1 MQDVSK
7 ILTRKYYG
15 KKDPFRSREFRQP
28 RWMELLAVLL
38 FTVSGLGEGKSI
50 NVVLGGLPKAV
61 TLAFVGLAGL
71 EFFIRGD
78 FDRLKKLAGPSGLY
92 ILYLAVLAA
101 WSMFI
106 WVRNF
111 TAFASITRGVE
122 KILYQSIATVVAICC
137 VYLYGR
143 FSIDLFTIG
152 ICCANLFILFSEV
165 PAYGVGE
172 SVSSLL
178 TSILSL
184 GNNTYGYA
192 ERLEIHEVTFLEG
205 IFVLYYLFF
214 SPKETKQQRTRNWV
228 LAGCS
233 FFFVLAGM
241 KRILLPALVVSAFYI
256 WVLRR
261 SHAKEKL
268 IMLTGVAICCVY
280 LYGRFSIDLFTIG
293 ICCANLFILF
303 SEVPAYGV
311 GESVSSLLT
320 SILSLGNNT
329 YGYAERLEIHEVTFL
344 EGIFVLYYLFF
355 SPKETKQQRTR
366 NWVLAGCSF
375 FFVLAGM
382 KRILLPALVVSAF
395 YIWVLRRSH
404 AKEKL
409 IMLTGV
415 AWVTL
420 FWVYLYLVH
429 TGAISRLLNAV
440 GINMM
445 GRDYIWSLA
454 KPYYQFSP
462 TFIGLGFEAVDAM
475 VTRFYEIGLIDVAYP
490 LHNDILK
497 VFVELGFPGLCFW
510 CAFLYLILPW
520 YWTKRYGPEAG
531 ILYFAILNP
540 LSMTYL
546 TDNTAFYFWCTMGL
560 RMIPLAVCCFAKP
573 TKDPAAQKQTW
584 QPPSAQ
590 EVQRRIR
597 AQYREKGSSS

>member
-111 TAFASITRGVE
+111 TAFTSITRGVE

-233 FFFVLAGM
+233 FFFVLAY
-241 KRILLPALVVSAFYI
+241 RLV
-256 WVLRR
+256 L
-261 SHAKEKL
+261 
-268 IMLTGVAICCVY
+268 
-280 LYGRFSIDLFTIG
+280 
-293 ICCANLFILF
+293 
-303 SEVPAYGV
+303 
-311 GESVSSLLT
+311 
-320 SILSLGNNT
+320 
-329 YGYAERLEIHEVTFL
+329 
-344 EGIFVLYYLFF
+344 
-355 SPKETKQQRTR
+355 
-366 NWVLAGCSF
+366 
-375 FFVLAGM
+375 
-382 KRILLPALVVSAF
+382 
-395 YIWVLRRSH
+395 
-404 AKEKL
+404 
-409 IMLTGV
+409 
-415 AWVTL
+415 
-420 FWVYLYLVH
+420 
-429 TGAISRLLNAV
+429 
-440 GINMM
+440 
-445 GRDYIWSLA
+445 
-454 KPYYQFSP
+454 
-462 TFIGLGFEAVDAM
+462 
-475 VTRFYEIGLIDVAYP
+475 
-490 LHNDILK
+490 
-497 VFVELGFPGLCFW
+497 
-510 CAFLYLILPW
+510 
-520 YWTKRYGPEAG
+520 
-531 ILYFAILNP
+531 
-540 LSMTYL
+540 
-546 TDNTAFYFWCTMGL
+546 
-560 RMIPLAVCCFAKP
+560 
-573 TKDPAAQKQTW
+573 
-584 QPPSAQ
+584 
-590 EVQRRIR
+590 
-597 AQYREKGSSS
+597 

>member
-1 MQDVSK
+1 M
-7 ILTRKYYG
+7 
-15 KKDPFRSREFRQP
+15 
-28 RWMELLAVLL
+28 
-38 FTVSGLGEGKSI
+38 
-50 NVVLGGLPKAV
+50 
-61 TLAFVGLAGL
+61 
-71 EFFIRGD
+71 
-78 FDRLKKLAGPSGLY
+78 
-92 ILYLAVLAA
+92 
-101 WSMFI
+101 
-106 WVRNF
+106 
-111 TAFASITRGVE
+111 
-122 KILYQSIATVVAICC
+122 CC
-137 VYLYGR
+137 
-143 FSIDLFTIG
+143 T
-152 ICCANLFILFSEV
+152 
-165 PAYGVGE
+165 
-172 SVSSLL
+172 
-178 TSILSL
+178 T
-184 GNNTYGYA
+184 
-192 ERLEIHEVTFLEG
+192 
-205 IFVLYYLFF
+205 
-214 SPKETKQQRTRNWV
+214 
-228 LAGCS
+228 CS
-233 FFFVLAGM
+233 FA
-241 KRILLPALVVSAFYI
+241 KR
-256 WVLRR
+256 
-261 SHAKEKL
+261 
-268 IMLTGVAICCVY
+268 
-280 LYGRFSIDLFTIG
+280 
-293 ICCANLFILF
+293 NQ
-303 SEVPAYGV
+303 
-311 GESVSSLLT
+311 
-320 SILSLGNNT
+320 
-329 YGYAERLEIHEVTFL
+329 
-344 EGIFVLYYLFF
+344 
-355 SPKETKQQRTR
+355 QQRTR

-454 KPYYQFSP
+454 KDYYQFSP

-520 YWTKRYGPEAG
+520 FWTKRYGPEAG

-573 TKDPAAQKQTW
+573 TKNPAAQKQTW

>member
-28 RWMELLAVLL
+28 RWMEL
-38 FTVSGLGEGKSI
+38 
-50 NVVLGGLPKAV
+50 
-61 TLAFVGLAGL
+61 
-71 EFFIRGD
+71 
-78 FDRLKKLAGPSGLY
+78 
-92 ILYLAVLAA
+92 LAVLAA

-268 IMLTGVAICCVY
+268 IMLTGA
-280 LYGRFSIDLFTIG
+280 
-293 ICCANLFILF
+293 
-303 SEVPAYGV
+303 
-311 GESVSSLLT
+311 
-320 SILSLGNNT
+320 
-329 YGYAERLEIHEVTFL
+329 
-344 EGIFVLYYLFF
+344 
-355 SPKETKQQRTR
+355 
-366 NWVLAGCSF
+366 
-375 FFVLAGM
+375 
-382 KRILLPALVVSAF
+382 
-395 YIWVLRRSH
+395 
-404 AKEKL
+404 
-409 IMLTGV
+409 

-429 TGAISRLLNAV
+429 TGAISRILNAV
-440 GINMM
+440 GVNMM

-520 YWTKRYGPEAG
+520 FWIKRYGAEAG

-573 TKDPAAQKQTW
+573 PEDAPTKKQTW

>member
-15 KKDPFRSREFRQP
+15 KKTRSAAGSSASP
-28 RWMELLAVLL
+28 AGWNLLAGAAVHR
-38 FTVSGLGEGKSI
+38 VRAGRRQKHQCGA
-50 NVVLGGLPKAV
+50 GGLPKAV

-256 WVLRR
+256 W
-261 SHAKEKL
+261 A
-268 IMLTGVAICCVY
+268 
-280 LYGRFSIDLFTIG
+280 
-293 ICCANLFILF
+293 
-303 SEVPAYGV
+303 
-311 GESVSSLLT
+311 
-320 SILSLGNNT
+320 
-329 YGYAERLEIHEVTFL
+329 
-344 EGIFVLYYLFF
+344 
-355 SPKETKQQRTR
+355 
-366 NWVLAGCSF
+366 
-375 FFVLAGM
+375 
-382 KRILLPALVVSAF
+382 
-395 YIWVLRRSH
+395 LRRSH

-445 GRDYIWSLA
+445 AAITSGAWPRTTISSRLPSSGWGSRRWTPWSPAFMKSASLMW
-454 KPYYQFSP
+454 P
-462 TFIGLGFEAVDAM
+462 TRCITISSRCSWNWAFRG
-475 VTRFYEIGLIDVAYP
+475 
-490 LHNDILK
+490 
-497 VFVELGFPGLCFW
+497 
-510 CAFLYLILPW
+510 CASGV
-520 YWTKRYGPEAG
+520 R
-531 ILYFAILNP
+531 
-540 LSMTYL
+540 S
-546 TDNTAFYFWCTMGL
+546 CT
-560 RMIPLAVCCFAKP
+560 
-573 TKDPAAQKQTW
+573 
-584 QPPSAQ
+584 
-590 EVQRRIR
+590 
-597 AQYREKGSSS
+597 

>member
-111 TAFASITRGVE
+111 TAFTSITRGVE

-152 ICCANLFILFSEV
+152 ICCANLLILFSEV

-268 IMLTGVAICCVY
+268 IMLTGA
-280 LYGRFSIDLFTIG
+280 
-293 ICCANLFILF
+293 
-303 SEVPAYGV
+303 
-311 GESVSSLLT
+311 
-320 SILSLGNNT
+320 
-329 YGYAERLEIHEVTFL
+329 
-344 EGIFVLYYLFF
+344 
-355 SPKETKQQRTR
+355 
-366 NWVLAGCSF
+366 
-375 FFVLAGM
+375 
-382 KRILLPALVVSAF
+382 
-395 YIWVLRRSH
+395 
-404 AKEKL
+404 
-409 IMLTGV
+409 

-462 TFIGLGFEAVDAM
+462 TFIGLGSRRWTPWSPAFMRSASLM
-475 VTRFYEIGLIDVAYP
+475 WPTRCTTISSRCSWNWAFRG
-490 LHNDILK
+490 
-497 VFVELGFPGLCFW
+497 
-510 CAFLYLILPW
+510 CASGA
-520 YWTKRYGPEAG
+520 R
-531 ILYFAILNP
+531 
-540 LSMTYL
+540 S
-546 TDNTAFYFWCTMGL
+546 CT
-560 RMIPLAVCCFAKP
+560 
-573 TKDPAAQKQTW
+573 
-584 QPPSAQ
+584 
-590 EVQRRIR
+590 
-597 AQYREKGSSS
+597 

>member
-241 KRILLPALVVSAFYI
+241 KRILLPGAGGLGLLHLGAAPQPCQGKADHAHRRGLGDP
-256 WVLRR
+256 VL
-261 SHAKEKL
+261 
-268 IMLTGVAICCVY
+268 GV
-280 LYGRFSIDLFTIG
+280 
-293 ICCANLFILF
+293 
-303 SEVPAYGV
+303 
-311 GESVSSLLT
+311 SVSGAHRGHLPA
-320 SILSLGNNT
+320 
-329 YGYAERLEIHEVTFL
+329 AERGGRQHDGPRLHLEPGQTL
-344 EGIFVLYYLFF
+344 L
-355 SPKETKQQRTR
+355 S
-366 NWVLAGCSF
+366 VLAH
-375 FFVLAGM
+375 LHRAGV
-382 KRILLPALVVSAF
+382 RGGGRHGHPLL
-395 YIWVLRRSH
+395 
-404 AKEKL
+404 
-409 IMLTGV
+409 
-415 AWVTL
+415 
-420 FWVYLYLVH
+420 
-429 TGAISRLLNAV
+429 
-440 GINMM
+440 
-445 GRDYIWSLA
+445 
-454 KPYYQFSP
+454 
-462 TFIGLGFEAVDAM
+462 
-475 VTRFYEIGLIDVAYP
+475 
-490 LHNDILK
+490 
-497 VFVELGFPGLCFW
+497 
-510 CAFLYLILPW
+510 
-520 YWTKRYGPEAG
+520 
-531 ILYFAILNP
+531 
-540 LSMTYL
+540 
-546 TDNTAFYFWCTMGL
+546 
-560 RMIPLAVCCFAKP
+560 
-573 TKDPAAQKQTW
+573 
-584 QPPSAQ
+584 
-590 EVQRRIR
+590 
-597 AQYREKGSSS
+597 

>member
-71 EFFIRGD
+71 EFIRGD

-111 TAFASITRGVE
+111 TAFAPSPAAWKRSCIRA
-122 KILYQSIATVVAICC
+122 SPRVVAICC

-268 IMLTGVAICCVY
+268 IMLTGA
-280 LYGRFSIDLFTIG
+280 
-293 ICCANLFILF
+293 
-303 SEVPAYGV
+303 
-311 GESVSSLLT
+311 
-320 SILSLGNNT
+320 
-329 YGYAERLEIHEVTFL
+329 
-344 EGIFVLYYLFF
+344 
-355 SPKETKQQRTR
+355 
-366 NWVLAGCSF
+366 
-375 FFVLAGM
+375 
-382 KRILLPALVVSAF
+382 
-395 YIWVLRRSH
+395 
-404 AKEKL
+404 
-409 IMLTGV
+409 

-429 TGAISRLLNAV
+429 TGAISRILNAV
-440 GINMM
+440 A
-445 GRDYIWSLA
+445 S
-454 KPYYQFSP
+454 
-462 TFIGLGFEAVDAM
+462 T
-475 VTRFYEIGLIDVAYP
+475 
-490 LHNDILK
+490 
-497 VFVELGFPGLCFW
+497 
-510 CAFLYLILPW
+510 
-520 YWTKRYGPEAG
+520 
-531 ILYFAILNP
+531 
-540 LSMTYL
+540 
-546 TDNTAFYFWCTMGL
+546 
-560 RMIPLAVCCFAKP
+560 
-573 TKDPAAQKQTW
+573 
-584 QPPSAQ
+584 
-590 EVQRRIR
+590 
-597 AQYREKGSSS
+597 

>member
-1 MQDVSK
+1 MAAAGQTVPADQLTGLHRHGKRGGPRAGCFQDP
-7 ILTRKYYG
+7 
-15 KKDPFRSREFRQP
+15 DPE
-28 RWMELLAVLL
+28 
-38 FTVSGLGEGKSI
+38 
-50 NVVLGGLPKAV
+50 AV

-111 TAFASITRGVE
+111 TAFASITRGME

-256 WVLRR
+256 WALRR

-268 IMLTGVAICCVY
+268 IMLTGA
-280 LYGRFSIDLFTIG
+280 
-293 ICCANLFILF
+293 
-303 SEVPAYGV
+303 
-311 GESVSSLLT
+311 
-320 SILSLGNNT
+320 
-329 YGYAERLEIHEVTFL
+329 
-344 EGIFVLYYLFF
+344 
-355 SPKETKQQRTR
+355 
-366 NWVLAGCSF
+366 
-375 FFVLAGM
+375 
-382 KRILLPALVVSAF
+382 
-395 YIWVLRRSH
+395 
-404 AKEKL
+404 
-409 IMLTGV
+409 

-429 TGAISRLLNAV
+429 TGAISRILNAV

-510 CAFLYLILPW
+510 CAFLYMILPW
-520 YWTKRYGPEAG
+520 FWIKRYGAEAG